1 MDPNRH
7 KAVATASTYN
17 PYQVNEQ
24 QTSLFAIVLGA
35 SMFIGIIGLR
45 RELPSKEHLIIIS
58 LHLCLHMQWSLLGAS
73 GLKAYSQYVEY

>member
-1 MDPNRH
+1 VDPNRH

-45 RELPSKEHLIIIS
+45 RELPSKVTMCFIH
-58 LHLCLHMQWSLLGAS
+58 
-73 GLKAYSQYVEY
+73 